1 MGSSQI
7 PGSSSANWD
16 AEAVK
21 EWVVANARTLMIGGA
36 ALVVIVAAV
45 LFWQQSVRLKGE
57 RADMALATA
66 QSAYYSGNVA
76 LAKSDLE
83 KLVSRYPGTA
93 GATQA
98 AMLLAQIMYGE
109 SNYEGGIAQLT
120 SALRG
125 APEAFQAAI
134 EELIAAGYADSG
146 KPTEAAAHYLKA
158 AAAAR
163 FPAERDLYR
172 GDAARQYAAAGNADE
187 ARKIWSELAEKLDSP
202 MFNEARVRMGELTA
216 KAAAP

>member
-1 MGSSQI
+1 MGTSQV
-7 PGSSSANWD
+7 PGSSSHAWD
-16 AEAVK
+16 AEAIK
-21 EWVVANARTLMIGGA
+21 DWIVANSRTLTIGAA

-45 LFWQQSVRLKGE
+45 MFWQQSVRLKGE
-57 RADMALATA
+57 RADAALATA

-98 AMLLAQIMYGE
+98 AMLLAQILYGE
-109 SNYEGGIAQLT
+109 SNYDGGISQLT
-120 SALRG
+120 SAQRG
-125 APEAFQAAI
+125 APESFRAAL

-146 KPTEAAAHYLKA
+146 RPADAAAHYLKA
-158 AAAAR
+158 AEASR
-163 FPAERDLYR
+163 FPADRDLYR
-172 GDAARQYAAAGNADE
+172 GDAARQFAAAGNADE
-187 ARKIWSELAEKLDSP
+187 ARKIWSELADKLDSP

-216 KAAAP
+216 KAVAP